1 MEGDLKTQTLTHH
14 VAALAFPFGTHAGPL
29 LSLVLRLAAA
39 APHVVFSFITTSK
52 ANTSLFSKSLPSSLP
67 NVQAYDILDGLP
79 KGFVPP
85 RNHEVT
91 IGFFLKEAPA
101 YFKRALKDTEAATGL
116 KIGCLVD
123 HDRCLFMLRQTSFDR
138 GLEPAYGL
146 GFIDLSPSLPAHTA
160 TPYPRFV
167 DIPTPISIFLF
178 PGLVFASID
187 HHRCVSF
194 SMSCQTK
201 SPSEGYSALQ
211 ACSDGSDVMEERLGS
226 SDKGCNGYG
235 VLGRAGDEE
244 KSLDFLPGFSKVK
257 IPDLPEGILGNSEST
272 VGSLLY
278 KMGQTLPKAI
288 AVAINSFEELE
299 PEVVNLLK
307 SRFQKFL
314 NVGPFSLIT
323 SSPTPPLIKDDSGC
337 LEWLDKHKPTSVA
350 YISFGSVVA
359 PPPHELATFAQVLIE
374 TGFPFIWS
382 FRGNIEDVLPKGFNK
397 SGLNGKIVP
406 WAPQVQVLGHAS
418 TGVFLTHCGWNS
430 ILESIVG
437 GVPMI
442 CRPFFGDQKLNM
454 NTIEAVWE
462 IGVGIERGVITK
474 NGVIKALELT
484 LKHKEGNEMREKIKV
499 LKNLAQQAVASN
511 GSSPQAFNTLV
522 EIVTK

>member
-1 MEGDLKTQTLTHH
+1 MTHQLISTMEGDLKTQTLTHH

-116 KIGCLVD
+116 KIGCLVSD
-123 HDRCLFMLRQTSFDR
+123 AFFWFLEDMAEEMKVPWVPVWTGGPRSLLVHVETDFIRQ
-138 GLEPAYGL
+138 
-146 GFIDLSPSLPAHTA
+146 
-160 TPYPRFV
+160 
-167 DIPTPISIFLF
+167 
-178 PGLVFASID
+178 
-187 HHRCVSF
+187 
-194 SMSCQTK
+194 
-201 SPSEGYSALQ
+201 
-211 ACSDGSDVMEERLGS
+211 RLGTS
-226 SDKGCNGYG
+226 
-235 VLGRAGDEE
+235 GDEE